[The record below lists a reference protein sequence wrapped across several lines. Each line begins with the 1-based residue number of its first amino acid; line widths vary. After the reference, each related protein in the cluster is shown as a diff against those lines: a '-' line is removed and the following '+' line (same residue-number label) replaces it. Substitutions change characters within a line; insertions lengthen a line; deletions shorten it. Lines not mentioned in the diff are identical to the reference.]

1 VAVGEADARR
11 NGANAVAVEERDE
24 VLRLEVPAGDGHRHD
39 RFPHAERCE
48 AGDPDPERE
57 AGVVPD
63 DVGVAAGRADEIV
76 VGEDDPVTR
85 DDLAAA
91 IGEAPG
97 CTPVPWDDPSADDV
111 EAAIVKRSTAVLPPH
126 HVVDQAGQ
134 EQRMQAAVL
143 AGIEDEAGDRLIAQ
157 RAEEGQGLGLRR
169 GGRRD
174 RGPGAV
180 VRPER
185 IRQRERCQDG
195 QRGREDEG
203 DTALH
208 ILKIRGRSVCR
219 SDEMTFMAPRKRP
232 KHLRPKSPA
241 RVRKHRRSRSKGAR
255 GHQHPE
261 LIGLA
266 LVFLGIF
273 LAIPLWLGWD
283 GGYVG
288 DRIDSGLEA
297 FFGDGRVG
305 VPLVLLALGGL
316 MVARAQLVDVRPFRT
331 GLVVLGLGIMT
342 LLGEARGG
350 ATGEALDLI
359 FGRLLGDT
367 GTAVLGFF
375 LLVTGALLVSGA
387 SLGAL
392 IRHSAHAAQKTAVA
406 ARRSVERVRIPFDD
420 EPITQ
425 PDAPPV
431 DGEAAYPDV
440 VSERPAPPPVLV
452 DQLDDFEPERPEP
465 VFDMPSTEHVGYKLP
480 DAGVLRRSHRDKK
493 KGQPEK
499 AIERTAEALL
509 QALSN
514 FGVEA
519 HLIGQV
525 VGPRVTRY
533 ELQLAPG
540 TKVGKVASLKDDLAY
555 ALATTE
561 LRILAPIPGK
571 QAVGVEVPNLSPNV
585 VTLGDIF
592 AEMPGSSSPLSVWL
606 GKDISGASVHADL
619 ARMPHIL
626 IAGTTGSGKS
636 GCINTMLCSILLR
649 ATPDEVR
656 MILVDPKRVELGL
669 YESIPHLLT
678 PVVSSPK
685 AAAAVLTNILTE
697 MEHRYERMSL
707 ARARNLQELNRVLA
721 ERGEQTLPYLLVVI
735 DELADLMMVSPQ
747 DVEDAVIRL
756 AQKSRAVGIH
766 LVLATQR
773 PSVDVITGMIKA
785 NVPSRIAFAVSSQTD
800 SRVILDTSG
809 AESLLGQ
816 GDMLFKPLGTSRLQ
830 RVQGAYVSEEEIA
843 LIVEQC
849 RGQRDQELDESLLEA
864 PSAREHDG
872 EDGDF
877 DPDEDPL
884 LDRAIEIVVQTQTA
898 SVSLIQRRLRVG
910 YTRAG
915 RLIDMLER
923 RGIISGY
930 EGSKPRRVL
939 VGEPELER
947 VLSEVAS

>member
-1 VAVGEADARR
+1 MAR
-11 NGANAVAVEERDE
+11 
-24 VLRLEVPAGDGHRHD
+24 
-39 RFPHAERCE
+39 
-48 AGDPDPERE
+48 
-57 AGVVPD
+57 
-63 DVGVAAGRADEIV
+63 
-76 VGEDDPVTR
+76 
-85 DDLAAA
+85 
-91 IGEAPG
+91 
-97 CTPVPWDDPSADDV
+97 
-111 EAAIVKRSTAVLPPH
+111 K
-126 HVVDQAGQ
+126 
-134 EQRMQAAVL
+134 
-143 AGIEDEAGDRLIAQ
+143 
-157 RAEEGQGLGLRR
+157 
-169 GGRRD
+169 
-174 RGPGAV
+174 
-180 VRPER
+180 
-185 IRQRERCQDG
+185 
-195 QRGREDEG
+195 
-203 DTALH
+203 
-208 ILKIRGRSVCR
+208 
-219 SDEMTFMAPRKRP
+219 KRP
-232 KHLRPKSPA
+232 RHLRPKSPA
-241 RVRKHRRSRSKGAR
+241 RIRKGKRARRHR

-261 LIGLA
+261 LTGLA
-266 LVFLGIF
+266 LLFVGVFL
-273 LAIPLWLGWD
+273 AVPLWLGWD
-283 GGYVG
+283 GGIVGAKIVSGLDGLVG
-288 DRIDSGLEA
+288 DA
-297 FFGDGRVG
+297 RVA
-305 VPLVLLALGGL
+305 VPLLLLLIGGL
-316 MVARAQLVDVRPFRT
+316 MVARSALVSLQPFRT
-331 GLVVLGLGIMT
+331 GLIVL
-342 LLGEARGG
+342 LLGVMTILGEERGG

-359 FGRLLGDT
+359 FGRLLGET
-367 GTAVLGFF
+367 GTTILGVFGVVAGG
-375 LLVTGALLVSGA
+375 LLLTGA

-392 IRHSAHAAQKTAVA
+392 LRRSAGA
-406 ARRSVERVRIPFDD
+406 ARRTAAVARRTMENVRIQSEDP
-420 EPITQ
+420 PTR
-425 PDAPPV
+425 PNAPPV
-431 DGEAAYPDV
+431 DGETAYPDV
-440 VSERPAPPPVLV
+440 VHETPSPPPVLV
-452 DQLDDFEPERPEP
+452 EQLADLEPELPEP
-465 VFDMPSTEHVGYKLP
+465 NLFDPASTEHAGYRLP
-480 DAGVLRRSHRDKK
+480 DASVLRHSRAE
-493 KGQPEK
+493 KGAQPEK
-499 AIERTAEALL
+499 AIERTAEALV
-509 QALSN
+509 QALAN

-519 HLIGQV
+519 HITGQV

-561 LRILAPIPGK
+561 IRILAPIPGK
-571 QAVGVEVPNLSPNV
+571 QAVGVEVPNLAPNV

-592 AEMPGSSSPLSVWL
+592 DELPNGASPLSVWL
-606 GKDISGASVHADL
+606 GKDISGSAVWADL

-685 AAAAVLTNILTE
+685 AASAVMTNLLTE
-697 MEHRYERMSL
+697 MERRYERMSL
-707 ARARNLQELNRVLA
+707 ARARNLGELNRVLT
-721 ERGEQTLPYLLVVI
+721 ERGDQPLPHLLIVI
-735 DELADLMMVSPQ
+735 DELADMMMVSPQ
-747 DVEDAVIRL
+747 EVEDAVIRL

-830 RVQGAYVSEEEIA
+830 RIQGAYVSEEEIA

-849 RGQRDQELDESLLEA
+849 RAQRGQELDESLLEA
-864 PSAREHDG
+864 PSAREHDA
-872 EDGDF
+872 EDEDF

-884 LDRAIEIVVQTQTA
+884 LERAIEVVVQTQTA

-939 VGEPELER
+939 IGEGDLER
-947 VLSEVAS
+947 VLADASP